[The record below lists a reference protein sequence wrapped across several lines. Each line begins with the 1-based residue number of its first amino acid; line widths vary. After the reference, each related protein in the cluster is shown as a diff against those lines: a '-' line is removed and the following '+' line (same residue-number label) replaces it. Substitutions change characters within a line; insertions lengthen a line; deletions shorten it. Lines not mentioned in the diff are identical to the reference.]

1 MLFISSLTQASVLL
15 RIAFLSDILQPDR
28 ELSSVTQSKDIDIIS
43 TVNLIENTQRSY
55 SKLLHNTLYTLHTLN
70 NYQH

>member
-1 MLFISSLTQASVLL
+1 MLFIFSLTQAGVLL

-55 SKLLHNTLYTLHTLN
+55 SKLLKLYTIHSTLYTL
-70 NYQH
+70 